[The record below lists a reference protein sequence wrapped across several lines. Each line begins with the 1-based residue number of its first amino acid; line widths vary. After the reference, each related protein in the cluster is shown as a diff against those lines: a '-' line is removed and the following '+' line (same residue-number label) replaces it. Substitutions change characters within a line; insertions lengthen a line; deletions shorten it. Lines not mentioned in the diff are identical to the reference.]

1 VKKKLIFKTF
11 ASKISFFSF
20 KINSTNQISTH
31 QMEEFNFGDNAD
43 LWDVKNKTI
52 KYSVFLND
60 TTQNQAKQGKDIQGM
75 SWNSRYSR
83 AK

>member
-1 VKKKLIFKTF
+1 
-11 ASKISFFSF
+11 
-20 KINSTNQISTH
+20 
-31 QMEEFNFGDNAD
+31 MEEFNFGDNAD

>member
-1 VKKKLIFKTF
+1 
-11 ASKISFFSF
+11 
-20 KINSTNQISTH
+20 
-31 QMEEFNFGDNAD
+31 MEDFNFGDNGD

-75 SWNSRYSR
+75 TWNSRYFR